1 MAQVARPYISGAGGI
16 SPRAARAAGAAGF
29 ISKDWQSP
37 LFDSSG
43 TAKYAGLG
51 LPEGRMS

>member
-1 MAQVARPYISGAGGI
+1 MARPYISGAGGI